1 MKENKGF
8 CFTETPEQKVQM
20 DAVLEQY
27 GGDESNLL
35 VVLQEAQKIYG
46 YLPIEVQK
54 KVADGMGVSM
64 EKVYGVVT
72 FYSFLRTDPVGK
84 YNFSVC
90 MGTVCYVKGAG
101 LINEK
106 LKEVLGIDDGQCT
119 PDGLFAIAPT
129 RCIGCC
135 GLAPVMFVND
145 DVYGNITHNDV
156 EDIVEIYR
164 KRAKNL

>member
-1 MKENKGF
+1 MKENKGV

-84 YNFSVC
+84 Y
-90 MGTVCYVKGAG
+90 
-101 LINEK
+101 
-106 LKEVLGIDDGQCT
+106 
-119 PDGLFAIAPT
+119 
-129 RCIGCC
+129 
-135 GLAPVMFVND
+135 
-145 DVYGNITHNDV
+145 
-156 EDIVEIYR
+156 
-164 KRAKNL
+164 

>member
-1 MKENKGF
+1 
-8 CFTETPEQKVQM
+8 
-20 DAVLEQY
+20 
-27 GGDESNLL
+27 
-35 VVLQEAQKIYG
+35 
-46 YLPIEVQK
+46 
-54 KVADGMGVSM
+54 MGVSM

>member
-1 MKENKGF
+1 MSKCSGF
-8 CFTETPEQKVQM
+8 CFTETPEQKVKMEQLL
-20 DAVLEQY
+20 AQY
-27 GGDESNLL
+27 GSEKTNLL
-35 VVLQEAQKIYG
+35 VVLQKAQDIYG

-72 FYSFLRTDPVGK
+72 FYHFLRTDPVGK

-90 MGTVCYVKGAG
+90 MGTVCYVKGSG

-106 LKEVLGIDDGQCT
+106 LKEVLGIDDGECT
-119 PDGLFAIAPT
+119 PDGLFAIQPT

-145 DVYGNITHNDV
+145 DVYGNITQYDV
-156 EDIVEIYR
+156 ENIVDIYR
-164 KRAKNL
+164 KRVKNL

>member
-1 MKENKGF
+1 MFYRNARTKS
-8 CFTETPEQKVQM
+8 
-20 DAVLEQY
+20 
-27 GGDESNLL
+27 SNGRRVGTIILKIAKPGATFLL
-35 VVLQEAQKIYG
+35 NAPYSAEEVWDH
-46 YLPIEVQK
+46 LPIEVQK

-135 GLAPVMFVND
+135 GLAPVMTVGE
-145 DVYGNITHNDV
+145 DVYGKVNPDEVGKIL
-156 EDIVEIYR
+156 
-164 KRAKNL
+164 AKY

>member
-1 MKENKGF
+1 MSKCSGF
-8 CFTETPEQKVQM
+8 CFTETPEQKAKMEQLL
-20 DAVLEQY
+20 AQY
-27 GGDESNLL
+27 GSEKTNLL
-35 VVLQEAQKIYG
+35 VVLQKAQDIYG

-72 FYSFLRTDPVGK
+72 FYHFLRTDPVGK

-90 MGTVCYVKGAG
+90 MGTVCYVKGSG

-106 LKEVLGIDDGQCT
+106 LKEVLGIDDGECT
-119 PDGLFAIAPT
+119 PDGLFAIQPT

-145 DVYGNITHNDV
+145 DVYGNITQYDV
-156 EDIVEIYR
+156 ENIVDIYR
-164 KRAKNL
+164 KRVKNL